1 MLSNCKEKS
10 IIQLMGCLCEVMV
23 STLQTRPVT
32 VPGGPSVRPLP
43 HPFAI
48 AFFFFQLFI
57 RCGIPVP
64 FSLTTHSS
72 FPLLEQMT

>member
-48 AFFFFQLFI
+48 AFFFFSTI
-57 RCGIPVP
+57 
-64 FSLTTHSS
+64 H
-72 FPLLEQMT
+72 